1 MNDYAVRLLLLL
13 PPTTADT
20 HTFEQHALVET
31 CEKRESVSVTVS
43 YYAVFIPSPRLFP
56 NKNDF
61 LILMINDKN
70 RQQFDIIR
78 PCWLRTSEKG
88 IDAIGPPRISRTR
101 RIIYDGVVARAA
113 MMMKC
118 APTGQ

>member
-61 LILMINDKN
+61 LILMMNDKN

-78 PCWLRTSEKG
+78 PCWLRTSEKE
-88 IDAIGPPRISRTR
+88 STR
-101 RIIYDGVVARAA
+101 LVRHEFHAHGGSYMTVLSQGLR
-113 MMMKC
+113 
-118 APTGQ
+118 

>member
-20 HTFEQHALVET
+20 HTFEQHAALVET

-61 LILMINDKN
+61 LILMMNDKN

-78 PCWLRTSEKG
+78 PCWLRKES
-88 IDAIGPPRISRTR
+88 TR
-101 RIIYDGVVARAA
+101 LVRHEFHAHGGSYMTVLSQGLR
-113 MMMKC
+113 
-118 APTGQ
+118 

>member
-20 HTFEQHALVET
+20 HTFEQHAQVET

-70 RQQFDIIR
+70 RQQFDII
-78 PCWLRTSEKG
+78 CSEKG

>member
-20 HTFEQHALVET
+20 HTFEQHALELATDQFSRDDT

-43 YYAVFIPSPRLFP
+43 YYAVFVPSPRLFP

-61 LILMINDKN
+61 LILMMNDKN

-78 PCWLRTSEKG
+78 PCWLRKES
-88 IDAIGPPRISRTR
+88 TR
-101 RIIYDGVVARAA
+101 LVRHEFHAHGGSYMTVLSQGLR
-113 MMMKC
+113 
-118 APTGQ
+118 